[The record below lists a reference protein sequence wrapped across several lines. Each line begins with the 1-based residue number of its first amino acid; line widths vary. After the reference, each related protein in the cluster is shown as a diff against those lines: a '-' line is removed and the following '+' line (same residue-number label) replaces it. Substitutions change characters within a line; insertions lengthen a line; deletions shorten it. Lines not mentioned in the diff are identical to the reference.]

1 MVICGVSEFY
11 LKGKEREPHNL
22 IYTRVFINKNHM
34 YFYVRII
41 NTDSIT
47 MISPLPTP
55 LMLDTELRASHI
67 LGKLL
72 PLS

>member
-1 MVICGVSEFY
+1 MVTCGVSEFY

-22 IYTRVFINKNHM
+22 IDTRVFINKNHM
-34 YFYVRII
+34 NFYVRII

-47 MISPLPTP
+47 MMSPRPAP
-55 LMLDTELRASHI
+55 LMLGTELRASHI
-67 LGKLL
+67 LRKLL